1 MWYTVADLCC
11 NKQILE
17 IQNFIFMQWCTWN
30 QVHKRMEARLHVAR
44 EVKGNWL
51 SQNLNTKRVE
61 CDALFQR
68 LKENS
73 GEDFGRCVRGGG
85 RESEGKIYLV

>member
-1 MWYTVADLCC
+1 MQWYTW
-11 NKQILE
+11 NK
-17 IQNFIFMQWCTWN
+17 
-30 QVHKRMEARLHVAR
+30 VHMEARLHVAQ

-51 SQNLNTKRVE
+51 AQNLSTKWDE

-85 RESEGKIYLV
+85 EKVRKKFHLI